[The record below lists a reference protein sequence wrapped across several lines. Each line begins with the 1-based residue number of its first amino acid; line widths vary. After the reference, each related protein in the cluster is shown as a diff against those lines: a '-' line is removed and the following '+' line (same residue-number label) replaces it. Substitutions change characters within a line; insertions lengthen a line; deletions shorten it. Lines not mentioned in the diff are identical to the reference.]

1 MVMISLVRGVA
12 EPHRLWL
19 VVVILHLRILM
30 LLGGD
35 PVRIVSSARVVGG
48 AATLLPHR
56 VLLGPR
62 LRLSSLLTDVVVA
75 DERAR
80 TRRDRQYLVWCWRRR
95 EPLRIIRITIGSTAP

>member
-1 MVMISLVRGVA
+1 MVSLVRGVA
-12 EPHRLWL
+12 ESHRVWL
-19 VVVILHLRILM
+19 VVVILHLRALM
-30 LLGGD
+30 LLGHD
-35 PVRIVSSARVVGG
+35 SIRMVRSARVVGG

-62 LRLSSLLTDVVVA
+62 LRRSFLVTDVVVA

-95 EPLRIIRITIGSTAP
+95 EPLRIICITIGSTAP